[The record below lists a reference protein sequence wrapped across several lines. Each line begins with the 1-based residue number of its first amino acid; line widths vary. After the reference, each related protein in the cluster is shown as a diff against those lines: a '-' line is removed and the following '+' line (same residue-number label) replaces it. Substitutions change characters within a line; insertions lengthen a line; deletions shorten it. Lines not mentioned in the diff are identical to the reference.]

1 MYKVKEKAVSTPRL
15 PMLMVLSDLFFK
27 IGNLF
32 YEKIQLGN
40 MIFFLIIYVYV
51 INICM

>member
-1 MYKVKEKAVSTPRL
+1 
-15 PMLMVLSDLFFK
+15 MVLSDLFFK

-40 MIFFLIIYVYV
+40 MTFFLIIYICNKSMYV
-51 INICM
+51 MHIT